1 MKYLK
6 YLPLFFIATILL
18 TSCQKDDVQETGSLI
33 GLWKLER
40 AFDEGEEITLTDCE
54 LKSTLEFKANNTGI
68 LNEHDF
74 EDNICSNEIVTL
86 VWEKAESNTIRI
98 TVFDEDDPTTIDEI
112 IDYTYLI
119 ENELLTIVSTTEGE
133 KTTLIFS
140 KVN

>member
-40 AFDEGEEITLTDCE
+40 EFDEEGEEITLTDCE
-54 LKSTLEFKANNTGI
+54 LKSTLEFKADNTCI

-74 EDNICSNEIVTL
+74 EDNICSNKIVTL
-86 VWEKAESNTIRI
+86 RWEKAESNTIRI
-98 TVFDEDDPTTIDEI
+98 TVLDEI
-112 IDYTYLI
+112 TDFTYLI
-119 ENELLTIVSTTEGE
+119 ENNLLTIEQTSEN
-133 KTTLIFS
+133 KWKSIYS

>member
-6 YLPLFFIATILL
+6 YIPLFFIATILL
-18 TSCQKDDVQETGSLI
+18 TSCQKDDVQETGPLI

-86 VWEKAESNTIRI
+86 RWEKAESNTIRI
-98 TVFDEDDPTTIDEI
+98 TVFDEITDF
-112 IDYTYLI
+112 TYLI
-119 ENELLTIVSTTEGE
+119 ENNLLTIEQTSEN
-133 KTTLIFS
+133 KWKSIYS